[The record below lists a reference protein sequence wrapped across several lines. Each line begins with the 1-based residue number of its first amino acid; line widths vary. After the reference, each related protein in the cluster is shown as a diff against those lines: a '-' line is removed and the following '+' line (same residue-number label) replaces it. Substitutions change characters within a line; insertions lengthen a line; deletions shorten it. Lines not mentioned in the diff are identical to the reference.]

1 MRLVA
6 AVMFRQFI
14 QKQWN
19 PNVKDSLLS
28 NEERDQIRKN
38 IVNMMLST
46 SGKHREQLSEV
57 VSIIASHDFFKNWP
71 TLIQVKYIIV

>member
-1 MRLVA
+1 MA
-6 AVMFRQFI
+6 AVLFKQFI
-14 QKQWN
+14 TKQWN
-19 PNVKDSLLS
+19 PNVKESILS

-57 VSIIASHDFFKNWP
+57 VTIIASHDFYKNWP
-71 TLIQVKYIIV
+71 TLIQVSFIFFF